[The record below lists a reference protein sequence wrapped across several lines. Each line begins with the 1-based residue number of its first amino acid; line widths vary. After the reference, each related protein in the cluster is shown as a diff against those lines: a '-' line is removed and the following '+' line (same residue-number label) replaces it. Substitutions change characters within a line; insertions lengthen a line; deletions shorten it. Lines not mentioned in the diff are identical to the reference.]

1 MIRSV
6 LKTTPGVLF
15 LAIVA
20 LGCGGSSQYL
30 RSDPPLLVDAA
41 TLISQAPLAP
51 DENIRAV
58 EIERGE
64 SASTHLVRIRDR
76 ETPHV
81 HTRYDLTV
89 VLLEGHGTLVLG
101 GQPLSMRTGDVAFV
115 PKGTPHYFVNESSE
129 PTAAIVSFSPA
140 FDGADQQPLP

>member
-1 MIRSV
+1 MIRGV
-6 LKTTPGVLF
+6 FKRTPGFLLFAVL
-15 LAIVA
+15 AM
-20 LGCGGSSQYL
+20 GCGGSPQYI

-41 TLISQAPLAP
+41 TMISQAPLAP

-89 VLLEGHGTLVLG
+89 ILLQGRGTLFLAG
-101 GQPLSMRTGDVAFV
+101 KALPMRTGDVAFV
-115 PKGTPHYFVNESSE
+115 PKETRHYFVNEGSE
-129 PTAAIVSFSPA
+129 PAAALVSFAPA
-140 FDGADQQPLP
+140 FDGPDQKPLP

>member
-1 MIRSV
+1 M
-6 LKTTPGVLF
+6 
-15 LAIVA
+15 
-20 LGCGGSSQYL
+20 
-30 RSDPPLLVDAA
+30 
-41 TLISQAPLAP
+41 ISQAPLAP

-89 VLLEGHGTLVLG
+89 VLLEGHGTLFLAG
-101 GQPLSMRTGDVAFV
+101 KPLSMRTGDVAFV
-115 PKGTPHYFVNESSE
+115 AKGTPHYFVNESSE
-129 PTAAIVSFSPA
+129 PAAALVTFAPA
-140 FDGADQQPLP
+140 FEGADQKPLP